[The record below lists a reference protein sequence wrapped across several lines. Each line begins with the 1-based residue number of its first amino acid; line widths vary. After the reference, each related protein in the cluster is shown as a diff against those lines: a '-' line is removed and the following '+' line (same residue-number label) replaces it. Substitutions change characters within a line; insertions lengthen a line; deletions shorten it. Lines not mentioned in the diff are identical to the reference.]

1 MYARTFTTVVARAS
15 IDRWIKP
22 GRIGGEAWDT
32 GRGWQRE
39 AVVVRG
45 TADEPTGMWLSAR
58 RSGGEGRAVR
68 MHAPV
73 RVGASCQAEATGR
86 GWVGGGAVQ
95 WSAGRGARAR
105 GEAEG

>member
-68 MHAPV
+68 TRAN
-73 RVGASCQAEATGR
+73 AC
-86 GWVGGGAVQ
+86 
-95 WSAGRGARAR
+95 ARAGGR
-105 GEAEG
+105 